1 MKAGE
6 KTINLLAC
14 IAFVLVVGLGM
25 QAWELLTERQ
35 LTVEQIQKLQR
46 KLTQQIRFADEHS
59 DYKTYKIKL
68 LDKQKKLEQQVEHN
82 LNLNNLLQRLQKQA
96 QAQSILL
103 NSMQMEGNPVPLQQG
118 LQLQTVKISVV
129 GNFYG
134 TYYIAVASQ
143 KDIVANKAVVLFLA
157 IIICKNNPRTNVAIC
172 ANINITQIRH
182 MACFCVV
189 TQNTIF

>member
-82 LNLNNLLQRLQKQA
+82 LNLNNILQRLQKQA
-96 QAQSILL
+96 QAQSIQLS
-103 NSMQMEGNPVPLQQG
+103 SMQLEGKPVALQNG
-118 LQLQTVKISVV
+118 LQMQKLQISAVGDFYSLLRWLRQAERDGCKVKELCLQSDMQAKEVLKMDISLEFHTE
-129 GNFYG
+129 N
-134 TYYIAVASQ
+134 
-143 KDIVANKAVVLFLA
+143 
-157 IIICKNNPRTNVAIC
+157 
-172 ANINITQIRH
+172 
-182 MACFCVV
+182 
-189 TQNTIF
+189 

>member
-14 IAFVLVVGLGM
+14 IAFVLVVGMGM

-103 NSMQMEGNPVPLQQG
+103 NSMQMEGNPVPFAAGPAATDSENKCCRQFLFPAALAAAGRTRRLQ
-118 LQLQTVKISVV
+118 V
-129 GNFYG
+129 
-134 TYYIAVASQ
+134 
-143 KDIVANKAVVLFLA
+143 
-157 IIICKNNPRTNVAIC
+157 
-172 ANINITQIRH
+172 
-182 MACFCVV
+182 
-189 TQNTIF
+189 